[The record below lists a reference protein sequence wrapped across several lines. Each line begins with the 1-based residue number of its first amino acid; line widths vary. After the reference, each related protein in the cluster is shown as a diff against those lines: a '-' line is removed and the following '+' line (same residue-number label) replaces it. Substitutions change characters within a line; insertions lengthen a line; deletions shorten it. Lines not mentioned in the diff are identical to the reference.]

1 MTYSPWPYPP
11 WWPTDQVST
20 VSPLYSCTSKLKSS
34 TFESRSGWNQTGSP
48 LPSISGVRPGS
59 EPAPLG
65 SFLGETKMYPGAA
78 SGELA
83 FTLITGGRRSGR
95 VRNALACPG
104 PSSEAEAQVREV
116 GSQQSAAVSTS
127 PAAES
132 APRNHRRVILPPR
145 LSLLAHFS
153 AKYVLSSAW
162 RRRTR
167 QQAPKFSVLQPDPLR
182 RATRRSRATP

>member
-20 VSPLYSCTSKLKSS
+20 VSPLYSCTSKLKAS
-34 TFESRSGWNQTGSP
+34 TFESRNGWNQGGSP
-48 LPSISGVRPGS
+48 LPLIIRGASWLGTRP
-59 EPAPLG
+59 PG

-83 FTLITGGRRSGR
+83 FTLITDGRRSGR

-104 PSSEAEAQVREV
+104 PSSEAEARVREV
-116 GSQQSAAVSTS
+116 GSQPSAPVSAS